1 MGWSF
6 QEVTSL
12 IQIAGTQRAAS
23 SMTITSHA
31 ALAARK
37 RLSGPIGDDVVLR
50 VRREGEERRLRV
62 SRERVRR

>member
-1 MGWSF
+1 
-6 QEVTSL
+6 
-12 IQIAGTQRAAS
+12 
-23 SMTITSHA
+23 MTITSHA